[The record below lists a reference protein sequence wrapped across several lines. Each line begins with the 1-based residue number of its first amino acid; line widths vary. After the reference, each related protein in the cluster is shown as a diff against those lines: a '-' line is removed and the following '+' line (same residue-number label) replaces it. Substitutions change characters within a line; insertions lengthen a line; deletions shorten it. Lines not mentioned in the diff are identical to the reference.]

1 MKEVFTYKRCPV
13 CKAVVTDVLGST
25 DNMTCC
31 GAPLETLTANT
42 TDAAV
47 EKHVPAVEIIDGD
60 IVVKVGSVEHPMTK
74 EHYIMWVSQVCDNKE
89 NKVVLFPKTS
99 DKKKRRRKRTARI
112 LSFPLLYKL
121 SKAAVSQVKLH
132 SLTNRVKNGE
142 DICTGNP
149 SDGIFRSIEVIQAE
163 PISSEAEVYDIV
175 SNGGESDEKV

>member
-1 MKEVFTYKRCPV
+1 MIIKNSSKRGGF
-13 CKAVVTDVLGST
+13 AVGTNTVTDEKLAAGGIAALS
-25 DNMTCC
+25 MLII
-31 GAPLETLTANT
+31 AAIAN
-42 TDAAV
+42 
-47 EKHVPAVEIIDGD
+47 
-60 IVVKVGSVEHPMTK
+60 S
-74 EHYIMWVSQVCDNKE
+74 
-89 NKVVLFPKTS
+89 KTS

-142 DICTGNP
+142 DICTGNL
-149 SDGIFRSIEVIQAE
+149 SDSIFRGIEVIQAE

>member
-89 NKVVLFPKTS
+89 NKVVLFPEQSTTV
-99 DKKKRRRKRTARI
+99 R
-112 LSFPLLYKL
+112 FPYMRDCKIY
-121 SKAAVSQVKLH
+121 AYCNLH
-132 SLTNRVKNGE
+132 GLWVTEFKG
-142 DICTGNP
+142 
-149 SDGIFRSIEVIQAE
+149 
-163 PISSEAEVYDIV
+163 
-175 SNGGESDEKV
+175 